1 MRTST
6 RQMARLR
13 LGLVAVSAAI
23 LQGCAS
29 SNDGIGLGFGGGPGV
44 TAYQEANAVAPQ
56 GYQVASNDAGGA
68 RVTATGSAATPN
80 ERLLKI
86 ALAQAAAYGAER
98 NKKTFRI
105 GEPVYSTR
113 CGKTMVSERGNTRSI
128 APNDYRVVVIDATFG
143 GASAD
148 PADKPTKE
156 TSQALIAEL
165 QAETIPLETQAALVA
180 QLKQACGRSPS

>member
-1 MRTST
+1 MRTPTSHT
-6 RQMARLR
+6 ARLCF
-13 LGLVAVSAAI
+13 GLAAVWAAM

-29 SNDGIGLGFGGGPGV
+29 STGGIGLGFGGGPGV
-44 TAYQEANAVAPQ
+44 TGYQEANAVAPQ
-56 GYQVASNDAGGA
+56 GYQISSSDTGGV

-86 ALAQAAAYGAER
+86 ALAKAAEHGAEN

-105 GEPVYSTR
+105 SEPAYSTR

-128 APNDYRVVVIDATFG
+128 VPNDYRVVVIDATFG

-156 TSQALIAEL
+156 TSAALIAEL
-165 QAETIPLETQAALVA
+165 QAEIIPPETQAALVA